1 LKNFSSTSAIVLALM
16 SPLVTALA
24 FTCES
29 KAKLDLYALAKELT
43 PTDGVY
49 QNTLQKVAT
58 RDAIPWLGTID
69 TLRFI
74 RLATNL
80 TLLAHADPHLST
92 LNSSFARSNPI
103 VEVAGH
109 PLIDF
114 KHCSLMAEQIDS
126 LVQYSPPH
134 TRHTTR
140 PDLLA
145 YVEYSLKSSRS
156 DDVLRDAVERSARL
170 AEEERGFDT
179 QRKKMMALGFAWSPP
194 RRRRK

>member
-1 LKNFSSTSAIVLALM
+1 M
-16 SPLVTALA
+16 SPLVKALA

-29 KAKLDLYALAKELT
+29 KAKLDLYALAQELT

-49 QNTLQKVAT
+49 QDTLEKVAT
-58 RDAIPWLGTID
+58 RDLIPWLGTN

-80 TLLAHADPHLST
+80 TRLAHADLHLST
-92 LNSSFARSNPI
+92 LNSSFADSNPI
-103 VEVAGH
+103 VEVDGH

-114 KHCSLMAEQIDS
+114 KYCSKIAEQIDS
-126 LVQYSPPH
+126 LVQYSPPRI
-134 TRHTTR
+134 RHTTR

-156 DDVLRDAVERSARL
+156 DDVLRNAEERGARL
-170 AEEERGFDT
+170 AEEERLFDT
-179 QRKKMMALGFAWSPP
+179 QRKKMIGLGFAWSPP
-194 RRRRK
+194 RRRK